1 MLEWVKNIE
10 DPRMAW
16 ILLQL
21 ELPLW
26 TSERNVIDR
35 VMTPK
40 EVHALISGTCEY
52 ITLHGKGT
60 LQM

>member
-10 DPRMAW
+10 DPRMAR

-40 EVHALISGTCEY
+40 EVHALISGTCE
-52 ITLHGKGT
+52 
-60 LQM
+60 